1 MLALTGCELTIV
13 GRHQKKLAIVGS
25 RCIQTRLQDEARF
38 ACADT
43 VVECT
48 GQPAGLDVAQRLVR
62 PRGTVDPKSTSQSRT
77 RAELSSIVVDE
88 VTVEGSRCGPF
99 PAALRPLEM
108 DLVDVA
114 PLVTAEYR
122 LQDAMQAFE
131 HAGRRDAL
139 KVLVRP

>member
-1 MLALTGCELTIV
+1 
-13 GRHQKKLAIVGS
+13 
-25 RCIQTRLQDEARF
+25 
-38 ACADT
+38 
-43 VVECT
+43 
-48 GQPAGLDVAQRLVR
+48 
-62 PRGTVDPKSTSQSRT
+62 
-77 RAELSSIVVDE
+77 
-88 VTVEGSRCGPF
+88 
-99 PAALRPLEM
+99 M